1 MKKKLSFFC
10 AVFLSSLMAKNSLAI
25 DDLRI
30 VKNQSIINLI
40 KKKIEDSKEKAATVD
55 REIMFMVNLGK
66 INEIIVSFVYLAS
79 NTYNHFLVKKMV
91 ALIKVDKCLELD
103 KMIEFITSEN
113 SNLNFDPKI
122 LKLKFS
128 GTNDIS
134 SVYTKL
140 FYIKND
146 LGLKN
151 YIDFEKGGRIYYTV
165 PSEDK
170 LDDVHMVYES
180 GNEKKEFKF
189 TNLPERPIVPM
200 EEVEKLKKKPEI
212 KKTIMSQI
220 FNFFGFST
228 KHEEVKNNEGYDYVD
243 EHTKLKEKIY

>member
-122 LKLKFS
+122 LKLKFL

-189 TNLPERPIVPM
+189 TNSPEMPIVPV
-200 EEVEKLKKKPEI
+200 EEANKINQENIKPKKNFFSLPNFISKFFKKNYQEKNNNDFLNEEQKKLK
-212 KKTIMSQI
+212 
-220 FNFFGFST
+220 
-228 KHEEVKNNEGYDYVD
+228 VD
-243 EHTKLKEKIY
+243 